1 MPSAETGSSIVVKVG
16 GSLYDLPDLG
26 PRLRCWLESQDTDS
40 VLLVPG
46 GGALAE
52 AMRELDSTHGLGEE
66 TAHWLALRALT
77 VNAHFVATLVPGAL
91 VIGHPDE
98 WQRDSIAILDC
109 HAFAVA
115 DEGRAGA
122 LPHSWAVTSDSIAAR
137 VARVAGIRRL
147 VLLKSIT
154 IPREIDWNEAA
165 RRGWV
170 DDYFATSVSDEF
182 EIQVLNVREYY

>member
-1 MPSAETGSSIVVKVG
+1 MRSAETGSSIVVKVG

-26 PRLRCWLESQDTDS
+26 SRLRRWLAAQGTDS
-40 VLLVPG
+40 MLMVPG

-52 AMRELDSTHGLGEE
+52 AVRELDSTHGLGAEI
-66 TAHWLALRALT
+66 AHWLALRALT
-77 VNAHFVATLVPGAL
+77 VNAHFLATLLPGAL
-91 VIGHPDE
+91 VVGHPEE
-98 WQRDSIAILDC
+98 WKRDTTAVLDS

-137 VARVAGIRRL
+137 VACVSGVRRL
-147 VLLKSIT
+147 ILLKSVV
-154 IPREIDWNEAA
+154 IPHDVDWREAA

-170 DDYFATSVSDEF
+170 DEYFPLLVDGTLEVQPVNFKS
-182 EIQVLNVREYY
+182 R

>member
-1 MPSAETGSSIVVKVG
+1 M
-16 GSLYDLPDLG
+16 LM
-26 PRLRCWLESQDTDS
+26 
-40 VLLVPG
+40 VPG

-52 AMRELDSTHGLGEE
+52 AVRELDSTHGLGEE

-77 VNAHFVATLVPGAL
+77 VNAHFLASLVPGAL
-91 VIGHPDE
+91 VVGHPDE
-98 WQRDSIAILDC
+98 WQRDSVAILDC

-137 VARVAGIRRL
+137 VARVAGVRRL
-147 VLLKSIT
+147 VLLKSVT
-154 IPREIDWNEAA
+154 IPHDVDWREAA

-170 DDYFATSVSDEF
+170 DEYFPLLVDGTLEVQPVNFKS
-182 EIQVLNVREYY
+182 R